1 MQNVETKGMV
11 GRVPQSQPIQTLIES
26 TQVNVGSS
34 SSGLLNEEGLLN
46 EDTQSQG
53 FQSSTKST

>member
-1 MQNVETKGMV
+1 MV

-53 FQSSTKST
+53 FQPSTKST

>member
-1 MQNVETKGMV
+1 MV

-34 SSGLLNEEGLLN
+34 ANGLLN
-46 EDTQSQG
+46 EDNQS
-53 FQSSTKST
+53 